1 MGVGRLLFPPPQGG
15 DVISWLCIVVGLVLI
30 PFWLKILLS
39 KEQDLAPEDEPML
52 LAEEEQQA
60 GRA

>member
-1 MGVGRLLFPPPQGG
+1 M
-15 DVISWLCIVVGLVLI
+15 ISWLCIVVGLVLI